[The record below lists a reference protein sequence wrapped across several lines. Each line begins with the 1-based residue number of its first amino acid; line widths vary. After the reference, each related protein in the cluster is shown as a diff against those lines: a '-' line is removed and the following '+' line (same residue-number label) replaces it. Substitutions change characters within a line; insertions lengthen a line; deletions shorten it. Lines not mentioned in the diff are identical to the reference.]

1 MVADGYESSDVLT
14 VSEEMCC
21 DEWILDSGCLFH
33 MTPNQEWFD
42 SYKKVDAGKVLMG
55 NNIACKVIGIGTV
68 KVQLTDGS
76 TKVFT
81 EVRHVPE
88 LKRNLIS
95 LGMLDEAGCT
105 FKGENGT
112 LKISKGSLQLMKGIR
127 KKDCTGFKVKL

>member
-14 VSEEMCC
+14 VSEDMYC
-21 DEWILDSGCLFH
+21 DKWILDSGCSLH

-42 SYKKVDAGKVLMG
+42 SYKKTDVGKVLMG
-55 NNIACKVIGIGTV
+55 NNIACKVTGIGTV
-68 KVQLTDGS
+68 KVNISDGS
-76 TKVFT
+76 IKVFT
-81 EVRHVPE
+81 YVRHVPK

-112 LKISKGSLQLMKGIR
+112 LKISKGSL
-127 KKDCTGFKVKL
+127 